1 MLAGT
6 LHAMPDHS
14 ELEIEAPLVLENE
27 SEAAGNRMPIL
38 LSSVVVQRPVAA
50 EEVRSADAQSA
61 ALEM

>member
-1 MLAGT
+1 
-6 LHAMPDHS
+6 MPDHS